1 MDRDHEIDLVST
13 FMAAH
18 AIPTEYKGRSQE
30 YLDLIVEQML
40 PKVKEEK
47 LAEFCDIF
55 CEKGVFT
62 ADESRYLLS
71 KAKEMGFKL
80 RIHADEIESIGG
92 VDVAAELESTSA
104 EHLMVITDEGIQK
117 LAAAKVIGNLLPA
130 TTFSLMED
138 TYAPARKML
147 DAGMAITLT
156 TDSNPGSCPTANL
169 QFAMHLGCS

>member
-1 MDRDHEIDLVST
+1 MCSSDLETEKRQLDVVGALDRDHEIDLVST

-18 AIPTEYKGRSQE
+18 AVPPEYKGRSQE
-30 YLDLIVEQML
+30 YLELIVKEML
-40 PKVKEEK
+40 PRVKAEN

-92 VDVAAELESTSA
+92 VDVAAELGATSA
-104 EHLMVITDEGIQK
+104 EHLMVATDEGIRK
-117 LAAAKVIGNLLPA
+117 MAEAKVIGNLLPA

-138 TYAPARKML
+138 TYGPCCAAPWH
-147 DAGMAITLT
+147 D
-156 TDSNPGSCPTANL
+156 P
-169 QFAMHLGCS
+169 